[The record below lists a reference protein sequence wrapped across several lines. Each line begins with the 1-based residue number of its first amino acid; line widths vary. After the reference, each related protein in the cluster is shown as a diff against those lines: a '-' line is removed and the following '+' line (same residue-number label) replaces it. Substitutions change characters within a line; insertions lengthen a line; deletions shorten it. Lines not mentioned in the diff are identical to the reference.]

1 MSIIDDENVKK
12 TSNGAAVVTDVAQH
26 AVSDSDNNKAQ
37 LLGDGSNTE
46 YVVDIF
52 IEAAKDGDLKV
63 VKDVVESGAVDINND
78 RIDELSGL
86 HWACINNRFSVAKFL
101 LLREQILTRRQ
112 APEGLLLCTGPQGT
126 VISTLLTCFSNMA
139 LIRRSKMSRVLTSCI
154 LAFTVLTFYLLF
166 MFFILS

>member
-63 VKDVVESGAVDINND
+63 VKDVVESGAVD
-78 RIDELSGL
+78 
-86 HWACINNRFSVAKFL
+86 
-101 LLREQILTRRQ
+101 
-112 APEGLLLCTGPQGT
+112 
-126 VISTLLTCFSNMA
+126 
-139 LIRRSKMSRVLTSCI
+139 
-154 LAFTVLTFYLLF
+154 
-166 MFFILS
+166 